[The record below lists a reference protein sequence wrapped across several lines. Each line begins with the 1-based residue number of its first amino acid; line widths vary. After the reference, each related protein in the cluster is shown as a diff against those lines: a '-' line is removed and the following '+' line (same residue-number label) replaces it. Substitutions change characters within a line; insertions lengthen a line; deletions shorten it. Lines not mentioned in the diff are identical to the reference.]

1 MSREDWIAIA
11 SRLFALYLAVT
22 LLRSVPPAVAFLEQA
37 DLQQAG
43 STGSYIPTAVVLLS
57 GAVLCVLLWVFPL
70 TIARRLLPVMKQPR
84 SELRIDPSTA
94 LSLGLTLVGVWMLAT
109 TIPDTIYWAAFVYA
123 ITHMPG
129 RDLALEPDQRAAI
142 WATAA
147 EWVLALCL
155 IFGSTGIRRL
165 IEHWRF
171 AGKRATGLDEDRGAE

>member
-22 LLRSVPPAVAFLEQA
+22 LLRSVPPAVAFLQQVGLEQA
-37 DLQQAG
+37 GWTD
-43 STGSYIPTAVVLLS
+43 SYIPTAVVLLS

-70 TIARRLLPVMKQPR
+70 TIGRRLLPVMKEPR
-84 SELRIDPSTA
+84 SESRLCPSTT
-94 LSLGLTLVGVWMLAT
+94 LSLGLTLVGIWMLAT
-109 TIPDTIYWAAFVYA
+109 AIPDTVYWAAFVYA
-123 ITHMPG
+123 KQNIMGDHYP
-129 RDLALEPDQRAAI
+129 LEPDQLAAI

-147 EWVLALCL
+147 EWTLALCL

-171 AGKRATGLDEDRGAE
+171 AGKKSTGLDEDRGKE